1 MTVRWLMAAAL
12 LGVSAGCVSPPP
24 IEDRTLPWTNASD
37 DSGPDA
43 VWSGLRAA
51 TPDLSSPLTLAA
63 LTDLALQ
70 NSPGSRQAWS
80 EARAASE
87 QVKQA
92 EGYFMPS
99 LTAVANGTRSALD
112 AQPEGFD
119 QDLLKYGPGLRLNY
133 LILNFG
139 GGRKAAVEAALQ
151 LVYSRNF
158 AFNRSIQDVLLRVET
173 AYYGLV
179 SARAGIDAANA
190 AVSDSETALKAATA
204 LKDAGLG
211 TPLDVLQAQ
220 ASRDQAR
227 YQLAVARGGLQT
239 AQGALALAVGLP
251 ADAPLVIVPPVD
263 GTVPAI
269 AEAELRAVIDDAVQ
283 RRPDIAALRAT
294 LASREAAV
302 RIAGSDLWPSLSL
315 NGSVDRDY
323 YDTMSGKDFQD
334 EDWSYGAGLSL
345 EWTVFDG
352 MQSLHARRAARAEAD
367 AARARLEQAELVA
380 SADVWSRYHE
390 LATAHQKLEFSTAFL
405 SSAGESH
412 ALALKSY
419 QAGLKS
425 ILDLLNAE
433 RQLAAARS
441 QQIAARQE
449 VFVAL
454 ASLAHAT
461 GVLTR
466 AGAADAIDEWS
477 TTTTEEDT
485 VP

>member
-1 MTVRWLMAAAL
+1 MRVRGLMAAAL
-12 LGVSAGCVSPPP
+12 LCVPVGCVSPPP
-24 IEDRTLPWTNASD
+24 IDDRATPWT
-37 DSGPDA
+37 DSSNERRTDA
-43 VWSGLRAA
+43 VWTDMRAA

-63 LTDLALQ
+63 LADLGLQ

-99 LTAVANGTRSALD
+99 VTAVASGTRSALD

-119 QDLLKYGPGLRLNY
+119 QDFLKYGPGLRLNY

-151 LVYSRNF
+151 LVYSRNY

-190 AVSDSETALKAATA
+190 AVLDAEAALKAATT

-211 TPLDVLQAQ
+211 TTLDVLQAQ
-220 ASRDQAR
+220 AARDQAR
-227 YQLAVARGGLQT
+227 YQLAVAQGALQS
-239 AQGALALAVGLP
+239 AQGALALAAGLP
-251 ADAPLVIVPPVD
+251 ADAPLSIVPPAD
-263 GTVPAI
+263 EAVPAI
-269 AEAELRAVIDDAVQ
+269 AQADLGAMIDAAVQ

-294 LASREAAV
+294 VASREAAV
-302 RIAGSDLWPSLSL
+302 RIAGSDLWPSLNL
-315 NGSVDRDY
+315 TGSVNRDY
-323 YDTMSGKDFQD
+323 YDTMGGKDFQE

-345 EWTVFDG
+345 EWTMFDG
-352 MQSLHARRAARAEAD
+352 MQALHARRAARAQAD
-367 AARARLEQAELVA
+367 AARAQLEQAELAA
-380 SADVWSRYHE
+380 SAEVWGRYHE

-405 SSAGESH
+405 NSAGESH

-419 QAGLKS
+419 QSGLKS
-425 ILDLLNAE
+425 ILDLLTAE

-461 GVLTR
+461 GTL
-466 AGAADAIDEWS
+466 APGGAADAIEELS
-477 TTTTEEDT
+477 TTTTQEDT